1 MDRNKTC
8 GAGIEWLTQMQGQRG
23 SEVSAI
29 IALGYVLNMANR
41 IQRMH
46 ELEAPQSIIDWMQDK
61 LDRRLE
67 RLVTFF
73 PYDEEL
79 SRFDPVEV
87 GKVLNSELHG
97 RFAPDLN

>member
-1 MDRNKTC
+1 MHKNKTC
-8 GAGIEWLTQMQGQRG
+8 GAGIEWLIQMQGQRG
-23 SEVSAI
+23 NEVSAI

-41 IQRMH
+41 IQRLH
-46 ELEAPQSIIDWMQDK
+46 KLEAPQSIIDWMQDK

-67 RLVTFF
+67 RLVTHFRC
-73 PYDEEL
+73 DENGT
-79 SRFDPVEV
+79 FDPVEV